1 MQISLP
7 IKPVNASNK
16 KNSYRKKRRQIRHR
30 LLRALQFF
38 LLCLAFAALS
48 MLCVLGYRAL
58 LSSPLLQVTRIQVSG
73 CQRLDPQAVIQQAE
87 IPSGVNILSLDL
99 KDVSHRLTNHPWVAT
114 ALVSR
119 EIPDR
124 IRIEI
129 KERSPVVLVKGP
141 QFYLMD
147 PQGVC
152 FARAVPGEH
161 PGLPIITG
169 TDRVTLGPGCGL
181 PRDFTALVEDLHRNC
196 QLALP
201 WRLISEIRWNDPN
214 GLTVFMVRGGIQ
226 VDLGTREYGPKI
238 VRLKKVLSYL
248 EDKGLHHQLRGI
260 DLSYGNR
267 VFVRGQFQLLQRGR
281 NQQRGV

>member
-7 IKPVNASNK
+7 FESVKASAK
-16 KNSYRKKRRQIRHR
+16 KNSYRKKRRQTRRR
-30 LLRALQFF
+30 LLWALKFV

-48 MLCVLGYRAL
+48 ILCVMGYHSL
-58 LSSPLLQVTRIQVSG
+58 LSSPLLQVTTVQVKG
-73 CQRLDPQAVIQQAE
+73 CQQLDPQTVIQQAG

-99 KDVSHRLTNHPWVAT
+99 NNVSQRLTSHPWIAT
-114 ALVSR
+114 ALIGR

-129 KERSPVVLVKGP
+129 KERQPVALVQGS

-169 TDRVTLGPGCGL
+169 LNLETLGAGCGL
-181 PRDFTALVEDLHRNC
+181 PRQFAALIEDLHREC
-196 QLALP
+196 HLKLP
-201 WRLISEIRWNDPN
+201 WRLISEIRWNEHA

-226 VDLGTREYGPKI
+226 VDLGSSSYGPKI
-238 VRLKKVLSYL
+238 ARMKRVLRYL
-248 EDKGLHHQLRGI
+248 EERGIHNQLRGI
-260 DLSYGNR
+260 DLSLGNR
-267 VFVRGQFQLLQRGR
+267 VFVRGNFRILKRER
-281 NQQRGV
+281 HQQRGV